1 MENRIGEL
9 ETFENCLKYT
19 LRQEIEYKDECER
32 CNPCFVSIPREVKY
46 QIKSKFHFSN
56 VCDFE
61 TIHF

>member
-46 QIKSKFHFSN
+46 QIKVSLFKC
-56 VCDFE
+56 V
-61 TIHF
+61 